1 MAIITT
7 GVANLVIIL
16 IIGIVAGLL
25 FNRYGQTWFRRQFTT
40 RHTDITSSLV
50 GIAGSFIGFHIG
62 VILGLLPS
70 PLMLYIAAAIGA
82 VLVLW
87 LWRGR

>member
-82 VLVLW
+82 VIVLW

>member
-7 GVANLVIIL
+7 GVVNLVIIL

-82 VLVLW
+82 VIVLW

>member
-7 GVANLVIIL
+7 GVVNLVIIL

-82 VLVLW
+82 VSVLW

>member
-7 GVANLVIIL
+7 GVVNLVIIL
-16 IIGIVAGLL
+16 IIGIVVGLL

>member
-7 GVANLVIIL
+7 AVANLVIIL